1 MIDKVP
7 AAEVRLR
14 EDRLPEV
21 RPIEGRAVEVRL
33 PEVRADEV
41 RPAEVRPAE
50 VRVAE
55 VPAAEIRLPEVRPAE
70 VRRGC
75 RVLVTPRVPGGHPL
89 LKLADVIVVRHDN
102 LVLGLGH
109 TLAARLRAGGDEAN
123 LR

>member
-41 RPAEVRPAE
+41 RPA
-50 VRVAE
+50 
-55 VPAAEIRLPEVRPAE
+55 EVRPAE